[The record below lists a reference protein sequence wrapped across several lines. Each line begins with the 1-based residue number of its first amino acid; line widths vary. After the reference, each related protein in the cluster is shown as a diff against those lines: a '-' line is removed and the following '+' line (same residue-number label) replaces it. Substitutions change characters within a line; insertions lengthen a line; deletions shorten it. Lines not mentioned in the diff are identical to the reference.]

1 MASDMISSSG
11 GISTTQAKLT
21 ISGYLGDER
30 SLTNAGPEELYL
42 FNEADSNYWAFTS
55 SDSNILFNGR
65 TYQAVLIKR
74 GSISLNANSLK
85 TQIELE
91 VAIDNSFGINYRN
104 GPIER
109 PVQLTIYRRHNYS
122 PTDFVTYWN
131 GFVRAVKF
139 SPKRAGVIAGLRTGS
154 LGRLGLMLKYQRTC
168 GLALYSTRCGISK
181 ADPDFFDAGTVLT
194 VDGVTITATIF
205 GAVDSGWL
213 IGGIFKKDDSSVI
226 QKIVTHTD
234 GRNEITIARA
244 VQSLAVG
251 DTFIVRAGCDWART
265 TCRNK
270 FANELNYGGFP
281 WLPDKNPF
289 QGDAIL

>member
-1 MASDMISSSG
+1 MVFDMIGAISG
-11 GISTTQAKLT
+11 ASTSQAKLT
-21 ISGYLGDER
+21 ISGYTGDER

-42 FNEADSNYWAFTS
+42 FNEADANYWAFTS
-55 SDSNILFNGR
+55 SDSDIIFSGR

-74 GSISLNANSLK
+74 GSIKLDANSLK
-85 TQIELE
+85 TQVELE
-91 VAIDNSFGINYRN
+91 TAIDNSFVVNFRN

-109 PVQLTIYRRHNYS
+109 LVQLTIYRRHNYS

-139 SPKRAGVIAGLRTGS
+139 SPKRAGVIVGLRTAS

-181 ADPDFFDAGTVLT
+181 ANASFFVAGNVLT
-194 VDGVTITATIF
+194 VDGATITATEF
-205 GAVDSGWL
+205 GTEADGFFF
-213 IGGIFKKDDSSVI
+213 GGSFRTNDFSMN
-226 QKIVTHTD
+226 QKIVFHEGT
-234 GRNEITIARA
+234 TIRVSRA
-244 VQSLAVG
+244 VSSLEVG
-251 DTFIVRAGCDWART
+251 DAFTARAGCDWSRA

-281 WLPDKNPF
+281 YLPDKNPF
-289 QGDAIL
+289 SGDAIL

>member
-1 MASDMISSSG
+1 MASDMIGAIS
-11 GISTTQAKLT
+11 GISTSQAKLT
-21 ISGYLGDER
+21 ISGYTGDER

-42 FNEADSNYWAFTS
+42 FNEANTNFWAFTS
-55 SDSNILFNGR
+55 SDSDIIFEGR
-65 TYQAVLIKR
+65 TYQAVRIKR
-74 GSISLNANSLK
+74 GSIKLDANSLK
-85 TQIELE
+85 TQVELE
-91 VAIDNSFGINYRN
+91 TAIDNSFVVNFRN

-139 SPKRAGVIAGLRTGS
+139 SPKRAGVIVGLRTAS

-181 ADPDFFDAGTVLT
+181 ANASFFVTGNVLT
-194 VDGVTITATIF
+194 VDGATITATEF
-205 GAVDSGWL
+205 GTEADGFFL
-213 IGGIFKKDDSSVI
+213 GGSFRTNDFSMN
-226 QKIVTHTD
+226 QKIVFHEGT
-234 GRNEITIARA
+234 TIRVSRA
-244 VQSLAVG
+244 VSSLEVG
-251 DTFIVRAGCDWART
+251 DAFTARAGCDWSRA

-281 WLPDKNPF
+281 YLPDKNPF
-289 QGDAIL
+289 KGDAIL